1 MPSRS
6 AHQKTSSQRFRKT
19 RTVFALSLLLS
30 MLLVLLSAC
39 GGDPKYQS
47 QATQNK
53 QAFEKELQHAHD
65 IGVPD
70 SYLTKINKQKDELGQ
85 TPAPVNFLG
94 LNAPAVDQY
103 YNNLATRYKQLTI
116 QTQGVVPVATQQLQN
131 QASKDLE
138 NWQRLLGQQ
147 NSKGLPVDTL
157 KANYTAS
164 QAKLKTA
171 KLPKDYNAIIAEAN
185 TGMKTLNMLGDT
197 AEKLNS
203 FKETIDLMAD
213 GKLDVTTYQQKY
225 QTNKDAMGKAA
236 SPQDLQKINQQID
249 ADYQQAAT
257 QFKEA
262 IPMITQS
269 KIKDLETR
277 LDKLKQNK
285 VETSNYQKEL
295 DELKSMQQNTKSV
308 EQYNTFAKKASTLQN
323 AMKFDLLKVDTKLLL
338 NQYYNDVESYGK
350 KETYHDPNDGQTY
363 PLNFGYQQHGLGEDL
378 ERLYNEA
385 TTYEAMQ
392 NAYTEISNAIF
403 HQQMSYED
411 FKDSTPF
418 DKPHNADLKLMERY
432 KVQNDVVIVVSFSQQ
447 ALRVYQNGKVIY
459 AVHIT
464 SGRPELPAV
473 PGFWKPLLRDTNMVF
488 KSPFP
493 KGSPYWYEDTP
504 INYGILYRDGG
515 YFLHDSP
522 WRLDYGPG
530 TQFPHTD
537 SGGAASASSGTHGCV
552 NMPTEQMRWIYE
564 HTDYNTPIIMY

>member
-1 MPSRS
+1 M
-6 AHQKTSSQRFRKT
+6 TSSASHRNQSSLVRTT
-19 RTVFALSLLLS
+19 RSVLTLLLLISALS
-30 MLLVLLSAC
+30 VLLTAC
-39 GGDPKYQS
+39 GSDSHYRA
-47 QATQNK
+47 QAEQNK
-53 QAFEKELQHAHD
+53 QAFEKELQHASD

-70 SYLTKINKQKDELGQ
+70 TYLKSIQKQKDALNNTFAPLTLFSLNGQ
-85 TPAPVNFLG
+85 
-94 LNAPAVDQY
+94 AVDQY
-103 YNNLATRYKQLTI
+103 YNNLATRYKQLTL

-138 NWQRLLGQQ
+138 SWQRLLGQQ

-164 QAKLKTA
+164 QEKLKTA

-257 QFKEA
+257 QFKSS
-262 IPMITQS
+262 IPIITQA

-285 VETSNYQKEL
+285 VETSSYQSQF
-295 DELKSMQQNTKSV
+295 DALKSMQQTTKTV
-308 EQYNTFAKKASTLQN
+308 DEYNAFAKKASALQD

-338 NQYYNDVESYGK
+338 DQYHREVEEYGK
-350 KETYHDPNDGQTY
+350 KYTYFNAPDGQTY
-363 PLNFGYQQHGLGEDL
+363 ALNFEYEQRGLGEDL
-378 ERLYNEA
+378 DKAYNNA
-385 TTYEAMQ
+385 TTYEEMQ
-392 NAYTEISNAIF
+392 QAYTDISNGIF
-403 HQQMSYED
+403 HQRMLGED
-411 FKDSTPF
+411 YSDKTPYNQ
-418 DKPHNADLKLMERY
+418 PHETDRKLLERY
-432 KVQNDVVIVVSFSQQ
+432 KLQNDLVIVVSFVEQ
-447 ALRVYQNGKVIY
+447 ALRIYQNGKVIY
-459 AVHIT
+459 AIPIV
-464 SGRPELPAV
+464 SGRTELPAV
-473 PGFWKPLLRDTNMVF
+473 PGIWKPLLRDTNMVF

-504 INYGILYRDGG
+504 INYGILYHDGG

-530 TQFPHTD
+530 KQFPHTD
-537 SGGAASASSGTHGCV
+537 SGGAASASSGTHGCI